1 MLLQNEATANDTV
14 VGIDIG
20 GTHISAALVN
30 LKTRALLPNSL
41 RRRDVD
47 SCSEANELIRHW
59 SEIIQEVAGTQNLMS
74 IRIGIAMP
82 GPFDYE
88 EGISMIKDQ
97 GKFRALY
104 GLNVKELLAQHLPI
118 EKNRIRMMN
127 DAACFLSGEAFSGAA
142 REYDRAI
149 GITLGTGLGSATYNG
164 GETQDAG
171 LWEHP
176 FKASIAEDYISTRW
190 FVRRYQE
197 ICGHQLKGVKELLGY
212 AKTDV
217 RAVQL
222 FEEFGRNLGE
232 FLSSFIVTHKPQVVV
247 IGGNISHAFDLF
259 FAEVQNVLGTN
270 GIGVPVRKTALG
282 ENACLIGAA
291 STWLSLDEY
300 SLRR

>member
-1 MLLQNEATANDTV
+1 MLLQNEITTDDAV

-30 LKTRALLPNSL
+30 LKTRALVPNSL

-47 SCSEANELIRHW
+47 SGSEANELIRHW
-59 SEIIQEVAGTQNLMS
+59 SEIIQEVAGTHNPKS
-74 IRIGIAMP
+74 TRIGIAMP
-82 GPFDYE
+82 GPFDYD
-88 EGISMIKDQ
+88 EGVSMIKDQ
-97 GKFRALY
+97 GKFKALY
-104 GLNVKELLAQHLPI
+104 GLNVKELLAQHLTI
-118 EKNRIRMMN
+118 EKNHIRMMN
-127 DAACFLSGEAFSGAA
+127 DAACFLSGEVFSGAA

-149 GITLGTGLGSATYNG
+149 GITLGTGLGSATYNE

-212 AKTDV
+212 TKTDV
-217 RAVQL
+217 RAVQI

-232 FLSSFIVTHKPQVVV
+232 FLSSFVVTHKPQVIV
-247 IGGNISHAFDLF
+247 IGGNISHASDVFLP
-259 FAEVQNVLGTN
+259 EVQKVLRTN
-270 GIGVPVRKTALG
+270 AIDVPVRMTALG
-282 ENACLIGAA
+282 ENACVIGAA
-291 STWLSLDEY
+291 STWLEKHVAQHG
-300 SLRR
+300 

>member
-1 MLLQNEATANDTV
+1 MLLQNEAAAEDAV

-30 LKTRALLPNSL
+30 LKTRALVPNSL

-47 SCSEANELIRHW
+47 SGSEAKEIIRHW
-59 SEIIQEVAGTQNLMS
+59 SEIIQEVAGTQNPKS

-82 GPFDYE
+82 GPFNYE

-97 GKFRALY
+97 GKFKALY
-104 GLNVKELLAQHLPI
+104 GLNVKELLAQHLSI
-118 EKNRIRMMN
+118 EKNRIRLMN

-149 GITLGTGLGSATYNG
+149 GITLGTGLGSATYDE
-164 GETQDAG
+164 GESQDAA

-190 FVRRYQE
+190 FVRRYHE

-212 AKTDV
+212 TKTDV
-217 RAVQL
+217 RAIQI

-232 FLSSFIVTHKPQVVV
+232 FLSSFIVRYKPQVVV
-247 IGGNISHAFDLF
+247 LGGNISHASDVFLP
-259 FAEVQNVLGTN
+259 EVQKVLHIN
-270 GIGVPVRKTALG
+270 AIDVPVRKTALG

-291 STWLSLDEY
+291 STWLEKNVAQD
-300 SLRR
+300 R